1 MLELGRNK
9 DVTFLL
15 VEDDDVDVIAMRRTF
30 SRLKI
35 ANDLVVTRNG
45 LEALNALRGENGF
58 AKIKRPF
65 IILLDLNM
73 PKMNGFEFIDAI
85 REDADLRTAVIFVLT
100 TSSDD
105 RDRVAAYE
113 RHVAGYVVKARPDDS
128 LPEAISMINNYWRV
142 VELP

>member
-1 MLELGRNK
+1 MQ
-9 DVTFLL
+9 
-15 VEDDDVDVIAMRRTF
+15 RTF
-30 SRLKI
+30 KRLKI

-45 LEALNALRGENGF
+45 LEALDALRGENGF
-58 AKIKRPF
+58 EKVRRPY

-85 REDADLRTAVIFVLT
+85 RDDPDLTTSIIFVLT

-113 RHVAGYVVKARPDDS
+113 RHVAGYVVKARPDDT
-128 LPEAISMINNYWRV
+128 LPEAIKMIEHYWRV